1 MSNTNILELAK
12 YEKPQ
17 ITESKR
23 EKWVEFGE
31 DNNYFKWLIDRYTNS
46 ATNNAVINN
55 ISRLI
60 YGRGLNAL
68 DASTKPNEYAQM
80 LGILDKESVRKN
92 AFELKIFGQTAL
104 QVIYD
109 SGKKV
114 IKQCLHI
121 PVNNLRAEKCNE
133 DGEILGYYYSDNWE
147 DVKNFVPK
155 FIPAFEKGSKN
166 DLIEIL
172 FIQPYSVGM
181 KYYSYVD
188 YIGSLPYA
196 VLEEEVSDYLIND
209 VQNGFSPTFIIN
221 FNDGKPDQEKADE
234 ISRKVERKLTGS
246 KGKKVVVSFNDNE
259 QSKTTVDAI
268 PLNDAPEHYQYLS
281 EECQRK
287 IMVGHN
293 VTSPLLF
300 GLNSAN
306 GFSSNADELKN
317 GYILFEN
324 MVIKPF
330 QDLLCDAYDKILSFN
345 GISLKL
351 YFVPLKPLEF
361 TDVLA
366 PKEVQQE
373 NTNVNMSSQF
383 NLDEFGEDISDEWVL
398 IDERDVDYDNEDIL
412 NNHLEELE
420 AKIGKEKKTFLSKLV
435 SLVSTGTARP
445 TAVSSQDQQVKGR
458 MFKVRYKYTGN
469 PNPERDFCKAM
480 MSANK
485 VYRKEDIDRMSESVV
500 NAGFGE
506 FGADI
511 YSIWKYKGGAR
522 CSHRWT
528 RLTYMLND
536 KDVFEQIGTAQAAV
550 KGYKVTNDW
559 EVSIYP
565 KNLPLKGFSPNNKNL
580 PSDVK

>member
-1 MSNTNILELAK
+1 MNI
-12 YEKPQ
+12 
-17 ITESKR
+17 R
-23 EKWVEFGE
+23 
-31 DNNYFKWLIDRYTNS
+31 NS
-46 ATNNAVINN
+46 
-55 ISRLI
+55 
-60 YGRGLNAL
+60 
-68 DASTKPNEYAQM
+68 
-80 LGILDKESVRKN
+80 
-92 AFELKIFGQTAL
+92 
-104 QVIYD
+104 
-109 SGKKV
+109 
-114 IKQCLHI
+114 
-121 PVNNLRAEKCNE
+121 
-133 DGEILGYYYSDNWE
+133 
-147 DVKNFVPK
+147 
-155 FIPAFEKGSKN
+155 
-166 DLIEIL
+166 
-172 FIQPYSVGM
+172 
-181 KYYSYVD
+181 
-188 YIGSLPYA
+188 
-196 VLEEEVSDYLIND
+196 
-209 VQNGFSPTFIIN
+209 
-221 FNDGKPDQEKADE
+221 
-234 ISRKVERKLTGS
+234 
-246 KGKKVVVSFNDNE
+246 
-259 QSKTTVDAI
+259 
-268 PLNDAPEHYQYLS
+268 
-281 EECQRK
+281 
-287 IMVGHN
+287 
-293 VTSPLLF
+293 
-300 GLNSAN
+300 
-306 GFSSNADELKN
+306 
-317 GYILFEN
+317 YILFEN
-324 MVIKPF
+324 MVINPF
-330 QDLLCDAYDKILSFN
+330 RDILVQSYKRILSFN
-345 GISLKL
+345 GIALKL
-351 YFVPLKPLEF
+351 YFDSLQPLDASGDLTQTDKSQQIITAINSLSPLVANKVLETLTNDEIRGLVGLKKADVVP
-361 TDVLA
+361 D
-366 PKEVQQE
+366 

-506 FGADI
+506 FGTDR

>member
-246 KGKKVVVSFNDNE
+246 KGKKVVV
-259 QSKTTVDAI
+259 
-268 PLNDAPEHYQYLS
+268 
-281 EECQRK
+281 
-287 IMVGHN
+287 
-293 VTSPLLF
+293 
-300 GLNSAN
+300 
-306 GFSSNADELKN
+306 
-317 GYILFEN
+317 
-324 MVIKPF
+324 
-330 QDLLCDAYDKILSFN
+330 
-345 GISLKL
+345 
-351 YFVPLKPLEF
+351 
-361 TDVLA
+361 
-366 PKEVQQE
+366 
-373 NTNVNMSSQF
+373 
-383 NLDEFGEDISDEWVL
+383 
-398 IDERDVDYDNEDIL
+398 
-412 NNHLEELE
+412 
-420 AKIGKEKKTFLSKLV
+420 
-435 SLVSTGTARP
+435 
-445 TAVSSQDQQVKGR
+445 
-458 MFKVRYKYTGN
+458 
-469 PNPERDFCKAM
+469 
-480 MSANK
+480 
-485 VYRKEDIDRMSESVV
+485 
-500 NAGFGE
+500 
-506 FGADI
+506 
-511 YSIWKYKGGAR
+511 
-522 CSHRWT
+522 
-528 RLTYMLND
+528 
-536 KDVFEQIGTAQAAV
+536 
-550 KGYKVTNDW
+550 
-559 EVSIYP
+559 
-565 KNLPLKGFSPNNKNL
+565 
-580 PSDVK
+580 